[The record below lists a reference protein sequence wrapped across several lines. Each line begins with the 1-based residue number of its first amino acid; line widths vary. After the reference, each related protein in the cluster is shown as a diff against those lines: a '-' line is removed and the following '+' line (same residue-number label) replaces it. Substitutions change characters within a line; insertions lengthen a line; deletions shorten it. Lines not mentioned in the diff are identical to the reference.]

1 MFYCLSLWD
10 LAELPL
16 FEMMEMPLSLLCD
29 KFMLSSY
36 FCLVFVSLKKFLLVN
51 IELMLSSLVHGLC
64 FPESITSYEITS

>member
-51 IELMLSSLVHGLC
+51 IELMLSS
-64 FPESITSYEITS
+64 